1 MGTGTGVISVVVI
14 DDQQLSRQGM
24 IELLAAEPGIEV
36 VGDGVLGDAETLAMR
51 LRPDIVLLDGEVG
64 DGHVV
69 AGVDGLARAAPAAKL
84 VAVIEHDDP
93 RFVGTLISAGAHAYV
108 LRSATRDELLVTL
121 RAVHRDSGHVVV
133 SLSRAKWQGMNGTG
147 ERILS
152 QREREVIML
161 VAAGMKNAEIAGR
174 MFISEGTVKRHLT
187 NVYNKLGV
195 ASRMAAVKKA
205 AALGIVSFGDSAP
218 SDG

>member
-1 MGTGTGVISVVVI
+1 MGAGTDAISIVVI

-24 IELLAAEPGIEV
+24 VELLSAEPGIDV
-36 VGDGVLGDAETLAMR
+36 VGDGVLGQAEALAVR

-69 AGVDGLARAAPAAKL
+69 NGVGGLARAAPAAKL
-84 VAVIEHDDP
+84 VTVIEHDDP

-108 LRSATRDELLVTL
+108 LRNATRDELLVTL
-121 RAVHRDSGHVVV
+121 RAVHRDSEHVVV
-133 SLSRAKWQGMNGTG
+133 SVSRAQWQGMNGTN

-152 QREREVIML
+152 HREREVIIL
-161 VAAGMKNAEIAGR
+161 VAAGMKNAEIASSL
-174 MFISEGTVKRHLT
+174 FISEGTVKRHLT

-218 SDG
+218 PDR